1 MKVLYQTAYYLKFL
15 TLGCLILCLFYNI
28 TTSIYYKNQ
37 MALFEIT
44 VIIILIGSLIKK
56 NRTSLFFLIAY
67 ILLFLLTFY
76 WLNLN
81 SRFIDSIYFSL
92 RFNILLDLII
102 DREIINEYVILN
114 HLFWFFKGIYFYV
127 FLYIIFLELPLRIK
141 KKNIKTL

>member
-44 VIIILIGSLIKK
+44 VIIILMGSLIKK

-76 WLNLN
+76 LLNLN

-114 HLFWFFKGIYFYV
+114 YLFWFFKGIYFYV